1 MTFEIFIPAFI
12 LGAVS
17 SLHCIGMCGPLAMAL
32 PLKDKNASKFTG
44 ALLYNLGR
52 VTTYAS
58 FGLVFGMIGRSF
70 AWFGWQ
76 QKISISL
83 GIIIILSLVLP
94 RLLNKQNIITRWNG
108 KLMATVRDRLGRPL
122 FNGSPASLYSIG
134 LLNGLLPCSMV
145 YLALAGAISTGDA
158 ISGAV
163 FMALF
168 GAGTLPAMWAVSVF
182 GGMMKQ
188 TVRVSARKLYPA
200 MMMIMAMLLILRGLN
215 LGIPYL
221 SPKLGAGHASAV
233 ECSR

>member
-1 MTFEIFIPAFI
+1 MNFEIIIPALI

-32 PLKDKNASKFTG
+32 PLKDQQRSRFYG
-44 ALLYNLGR
+44 AMLYNLGR
-52 VTTYAS
+52 ITTYAS
-58 FGLVFGMIGRSF
+58 FGLVFGLIGRSF

-76 QKISISL
+76 QKISIML
-83 GIIIILSLVLP
+83 GVIILVSLILP
-94 RLLNKQNIITRWNG
+94 RLLNKQNIVAKWNTRVMTTLRG
-108 KLMATVRDRLGRPL
+108 KLGRLL
-122 FNGSPASLYSIG
+122 FNGNPGSLYAIG

-145 YLALAGAISTGDA
+145 YLALAGSIATGDA

-168 GAGTLPAMWAVSVF
+168 GAGTFPAMWMVSVF

-188 TVRVSARKLYPA
+188 SVRSSARKLYPA
-200 MMMIMAMLLILRGLN
+200 MMMIMAVLLILRGLN

-221 SPKLGAGHASAV
+221 SPKLTVGNTVTV
-233 ECSR
+233 ECRR

>member
-1 MTFEIFIPAFI
+1 MTFEIIIPALV

-32 PLKDKNASKFTG
+32 PLKEKNAPRFTG

-52 VTTYAS
+52 MTTYAA
-58 FGLVFGMIGRSF
+58 FGLIFGLIGRSF

-76 QKISISL
+76 QKISITL
-83 GIIIILSLVLP
+83 GVIILVSLVLP
-94 RLLNKQNIITRWNG
+94 RILDNQNMITKWNTRVMTTLRG
-108 KLMATVRDRLGRPL
+108 KLGQLL
-122 FNGSPASLYSIG
+122 FNGNPASLYAIG

-145 YLALAGAISTGDA
+145 YLALAGSVATGSA
-158 ISGAV
+158 VSGAM

-168 GAGTLPAMWAVSVF
+168 GAGTLPAMWTVSVF

-188 TVRVSARKLYPA
+188 SVRVSARKLFPA
-200 MMMIMAMLLILRGLN
+200 IMMIMAILLILRGLN

-221 SPKLGAGHASAV
+221 SPKLGVGTSEAV
-233 ECSR
+233 ECHQ

>member
-1 MTFEIFIPAFI
+1 MAFEIIIPALV

-32 PLKDKNASKFTG
+32 PLKESNAPRFTG

-52 VTTYAS
+52 MTTYAA
-58 FGLVFGMIGRSF
+58 FGLIFGLIGRSF

-76 QKISISL
+76 QKISITL
-83 GIIIILSLVLP
+83 GIIILISLILP
-94 RLLNKQNIITRWNG
+94 RILDKQNFLAQWNNRVMTILRAKLG
-108 KLMATVRDRLGRPL
+108 KLL
-122 FNGSPASLYSIG
+122 FNGNPASLYAIG

-145 YLALAGAISTGDA
+145 YLAIAGSVATGNA
-158 ISGAV
+158 ISGAL

-168 GAGTLPAMWAVSVF
+168 GAGTLPAMWSVSFF

-188 TVRVSARKLYPA
+188 SIRVSARKLYPA
-200 MMMIMAMLLILRGLN
+200 MMMIMALLLILRGLN

-221 SPKLGAGHASAV
+221 SPKLVVGTTEAV
-233 ECSR
+233 ECHQ

>member
-32 PLKDKNASKFTG
+32 PLKEKNASKFTG
-44 ALLYNLGR
+44 TMLYNFGR

-76 QKISISL
+76 QNISIAL
-83 GIIIILSLVLP
+83 GIIILLSLVLP
-94 RLLNKQNIITRWNG
+94 RLLKKQNAITRWNG
-108 KLMATVRDRLGRPL
+108 KAMATVRYRLGKLL
-122 FNGSPASLYSIG
+122 FNSNPASLYAIG

-145 YLALAGAISTGDA
+145 YLALAGAMSTGEV

-163 FMALF
+163 FMAVF
-168 GAGTLPAMWAVSVF
+168 GLGTLPAMWTVSFF

-188 TVRVSARKLYPA
+188 SVRESARTLYPA
-200 MMMIMAMLLILRGLN
+200 MMMIVAVLLILRGLN

-221 SPKLGAGHASAV
+221 SPKLGVGHATTV
-233 ECSR
+233 ECIR

>member
-1 MTFEIFIPAFI
+1 MIFEIIIPALV

-32 PLKDKNASKFTG
+32 PLKEKNAPRFTG

-52 VTTYAS
+52 MTTYAVFGFI
-58 FGLVFGMIGRSF
+58 FGLIGRSF

-76 QKISISL
+76 QKISITL
-83 GIIIILSLVLP
+83 GVIILVSLVLP
-94 RLLNKQNIITRWNG
+94 RILDNQNMITKWNTRVMTTLRG
-108 KLMATVRDRLGRPL
+108 KLGQLL
-122 FNGSPASLYSIG
+122 FNGNPASLYAIG

-145 YLALAGAISTGDA
+145 YLALAGSVATGSA
-158 ISGAV
+158 VSGAM

-188 TVRVSARKLYPA
+188 SVRVSARKLFPA
-200 MMMIMAMLLILRGLN
+200 IMMIMAILLILRGLN

-221 SPKLGAGHASAV
+221 SPKLGIGTSEAV
-233 ECSR
+233 ECHQ